1 MEEKE
6 KIENVEQLF
15 PFNNTYEII
24 NFCRTLLYKGEYN
37 CLLIKEECEWHLDY
51 HIAKILYEENRE
63 NFMFA
68 SDIAQSTLFGIKIV
82 LIKNTGE
89 PIQLYKKI

>member
-6 KIENVEQLF
+6 EIENVEQLF
-15 PFNNTYEII
+15 PFNNIYDII
-24 NFCRTLLYKGEYN
+24 QFCRALLYKGEYN

-51 HIAKILYEENRE
+51 HIADILYKEYKKYL
-63 NFMFA
+63 MFP
-68 SDIAQSTLFGIKIV
+68 SNISESTLLGIKIV
-82 LIKNTGE
+82 LIKNTTE